1 MSARSSYTTRTE
13 GYNVG
18 FPSPASDYVEGRL
31 TVDKLC
37 SIGPNTRVV
46 QTETGYAVVDF
57 SVKPKQQDTVLIQY
71 SGGTDFAKVM
81 GKAFITRDG
90 EALEGEALD
99 DVVVLGIVTFVINR
113 IGKVDDDYPVI

>member
-1 MSARSSYTTRTE
+1 M
-13 GYNVG
+13 G

-31 TVDKLC
+31 SVDKLC

-46 QTETGYAVVDF
+46 VTETGYAVVDF
-57 SVKPKQQDTVLIQY
+57 SVKPKQGDTVLIQY
-71 SGGTDFAKVM
+71 IGGTDFAKVM

-99 DVVVLGIVTFVINR
+99 DVAVLGIVTFVINR
-113 IGKVDDDYPVI
+113 IWKDDDDYPVI

>member
-1 MSARSSYTTRTE
+1 M
-13 GYNVG
+13 
-18 FPSPASDYVEGRL
+18 
-31 TVDKLC
+31 VDL
-37 SIGPNTRVV
+37 
-46 QTETGYAVVDF
+46 A
-57 SVKPKQQDTVLIQY
+57 VKPKQQDTVLIQY

-113 IGKVDDDYPVI
+113 TSRNDDECPVI